1 VADRVV
7 ASMPCIRI
15 DTAKR
20 IARVKRAGPI
30 RRPQNLNESSRLTV
44 RPTTGSAFCHPLID
58 AAITLLCIATMN
70 YCNATSD
77 V

>member
-15 DTAKR
+15 DAAKR

-30 RRPQNLNESSRLTV
+30 RRPRRLQKISTNL
-44 RPTTGSAFCHPLID
+44 HD
-58 AAITLLCIATMN
+58 
-70 YCNATSD
+70 
-77 V
+77 